1 MTKKPAKKAAPK
13 KAAAAK
19 KAAPKKAAAAKKAAP
34 KKAAAAKKAAPK
46 KAAAAKKAAPKEPR
60 VALTVEDGAL
70 DVKAAKKLALSVDA
84 MLEVLGLDAAE
95 VSLALVGD
103 DTIQGLNKTWR
114 KKNKPTD
121 VLSFPLLAIA
131 TREIVEAERAVAASG
146 ARLMLGDVVISVPT
160 AGRQAKERGRALAD
174 ELVTLAAHGVLHLLC
189 FDHPNDDDEREMNA
203 FAAVLEAAAHNARPL
218 RLRLAAR

>member
-13 KAAAAK
+13 KAAAATKTAPTKAAAAK

-34 KKAAAAKKAAPK
+34 
-46 KAAAAKKAAPKEPR
+46 KKAAPKEPR

-103 DTIQGLNKTWR
+103 GTIQGLNKTWR

-131 TREIVEAERAVAASG
+131 TREIVEAERAVAATG
-146 ARLMLGDVVISVPT
+146 ARLMLGDVVLSVPT

-174 ELVTLAAHGVLHLLC
+174 ELVTLAAHGVLHLLG

-218 RLRLAAR
+218 ALRLAAR

>member
-13 KAAAAK
+13 KAA
-19 KAAPKKAAAAKKAAP
+19 PKKAAAAKKAAR
-34 KKAAAAKKAAPK
+34 
-46 KAAAAKKAAPKEPR
+46 EPR

-70 DVKAAKKLALSVDA
+70 DVKGAKKLALSVDA
-84 MLEVLGLDAAE
+84 MLDALGLDAAE

-121 VLSFPLLAIA
+121 VLSFPLLAIS

-146 ARLMLGDVVISVPT
+146 ARLMLGDVVLSVPT
-160 AGRQAKERGRALAD
+160 AGRQAKERGRPLAD
-174 ELVTLAAHGVLHLLC
+174 ELITLAAHGVLHLLG

-203 FAAVLEAAAHNARPL
+203 FAAVLEAAARNARPL
-218 RLRLAAR
+218 KLRLAAR

>member
-19 KAAPKKAAAAKKAAP
+19 KAAPKKAAAAKKATR
-34 KKAAAAKKAAPK
+34 
-46 KAAAAKKAAPKEPR
+46 EPR

-70 DVKAAKKLALSVDA
+70 DVKGAKKLALSVDA
-84 MLEVLGLDAAE
+84 MLDALGLDAAE

-121 VLSFPLLAIA
+121 VLSFPLLAIS

-146 ARLMLGDVVISVPT
+146 ARLMLGDVVLSVPT
-160 AGRQAKERGRALAD
+160 AGRQAKERGRSLAD
-174 ELVTLAAHGVLHLLC
+174 ELVTLAAHGVLHLLG

-218 RLRLAAR
+218 KLRLAAR